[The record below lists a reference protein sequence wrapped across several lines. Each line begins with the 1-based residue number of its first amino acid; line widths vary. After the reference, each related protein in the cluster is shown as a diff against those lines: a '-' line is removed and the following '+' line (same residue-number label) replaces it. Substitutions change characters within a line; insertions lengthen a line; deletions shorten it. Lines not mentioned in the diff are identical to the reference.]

1 MEREDHGPR
10 AQCSHRPTS
19 PPPPLPLPLP
29 HAAGAGEGSAE
40 PVSARPGGSTE
51 AESQGDDAPSG
62 EGTGK
67 EVTCVPAGGEYEP
80 GSAEVCGV
88 QGQGGSS
95 KGCQAS
101 TGVWVSYSRDR
112 ELPLTQSQD
121 TGRTGCR

>member
-1 MEREDHGPR
+1 MDPVASAHTG
-10 AQCSHRPTS
+10 
-19 PPPPLPLPLP
+19 PPPPPSPLP

-40 PVSARPGGSTE
+40 PVSTRPGASTE
-51 AESQGDDAPSG
+51 AESRWEDAPSG

-67 EVTCVPAGGEYEP
+67 EVTCVPAGREYKL

-101 TGVWVSYSRDR
+101 TGVWVSFSKGQGAATDS
-112 ELPLTQSQD
+112 EPGPGVGL
-121 TGRTGCR
+121 GAW